1 MVSGEKRDI
10 FVGKL
15 SLLGDEWSPLR
26 ALSACGPILHKN
38 PGKGQTPPPFQ
49 QCLDFGSFC
58 SGIPSLSPL
67 QTTCNCY
74 SNPIEKW
81 KFKVNVRFHVHLKLS
96 WLNWIEKNKYAL
108 HFFSRQIFLRE
119 VFKYHLETSLRRILK
134 NAKLIEYLFLSRRHF
149 HCHISSDL
157 TKLWT
162 AITPV

>member
-1 MVSGEKRDI
+1 MLPQRHAFERERD
-10 FVGKL
+10 L
-15 SLLGDEWSPLR
+15 NTDESDYKQLAKCWILFSPR
-26 ALSACGPILHKN
+26 
-38 PGKGQTPPPFQ
+38 QTK
-49 QCLDFGSFC
+49 CD
-58 SGIPSLSPL
+58 
-67 QTTCNCY
+67 CY

-134 NAKLIEYLFLSRRHF
+134 NTKLIEYLFLSRRHF